1 MIIDS
6 IHKVSRQTAYNA
18 PFFAKP
24 AMLLVVT
31 TLLCSLLPGCAS
43 TNGNEA
49 EDPVD
54 RLFSPLDNAVD
65 DINHDLNEDEG
76 GDKGSGSD

>member
-1 MIIDS
+1 
-6 IHKVSRQTAYNA
+6 
-18 PFFAKP
+18 
-24 AMLLVVT
+24 MLLVVT
-31 TLLCSLLPGCAS
+31 TLLLSLLPGCAS
-43 TNGNEA
+43 TSGNEA

-65 DINHDLNEDEG
+65 DINRDLNEDED